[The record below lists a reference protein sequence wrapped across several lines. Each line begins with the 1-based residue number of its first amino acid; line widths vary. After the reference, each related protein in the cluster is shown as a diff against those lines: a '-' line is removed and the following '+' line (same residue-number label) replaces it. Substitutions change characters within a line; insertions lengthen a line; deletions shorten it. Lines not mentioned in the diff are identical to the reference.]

1 MHLYLA
7 PFVLFYIYLP
17 YIFRESSCLDRT
29 NVAQFS
35 AGVEALE
42 QQLVVMG
49 IRSSAKLD
57 PSSNIIRVLIEMYVE
72 IGDHIALQY
81 GGSEAHKKVSVERSE
96 SSFHG
101 PIGKVRAQCC
111 VYTILVVPGIS
122 SQATHSTFTLA
133 SIAQRA
139 SHVNS

>member
-1 MHLYLA
+1 MNLRSL
-7 PFVLFYIYLP
+7 PSFGPVLSLFVC
-17 YIFRESSCLDRT
+17 SCLDRT

-81 GGSEAHKKVSVERSE
+81 GGSEAHKKVNVERSE

-101 PIGKVRAQCC
+101 PIGKV
-111 VYTILVVPGIS
+111 S
-122 SQATHSTFTLA
+122 W
-133 SIAQRA
+133 
-139 SHVNS
+139 

>member
-1 MHLYLA
+1 MRRCA
-7 PFVLFYIYLP
+7 N
-17 YIFRESSCLDRT
+17 ESYRFLRYSCLDRT

-81 GGSEAHKKVSVERSE
+81 GGSEAHKKVNVERSE

-101 PIGKVRAQCC
+101 PIGKVRCNESATCFC
-111 VYTILVVPGIS
+111 DGSLV
-122 SQATHSTFTLA
+122 
-133 SIAQRA
+133 
-139 SHVNS
+139 